1 MALAL
6 SLSFD
11 LFLMK
16 GNLLIAVRAQ
26 PETDRRTDRQGR
38 ERQNK
43 PEGGGGKENKRK
55 KAGGQNRGLW
65 LTFLQREPGE
75 RCRERAEPLDTQ
87 TTDNNVIDTTIKI
100 YILEGVV
107 HSITKLKSG
116 FIIKCGLF
124 QSLQEHTFLVFHRN
138 ILATPDKVNGTK
150 DCFCTKI

>member
-26 PETDRRTDRQGR
+26 PETDKRTDRQGR

-55 KAGGQNRGLW
+55 KRRTEQRVVVNIFTKRARGEM
-65 LTFLQREPGE
+65 QRE
-75 RCRERAEPLDTQ
+75 
-87 TTDNNVIDTTIKI
+87 
-100 YILEGVV
+100 
-107 HSITKLKSG
+107 S
-116 FIIKCGLF
+116 
-124 QSLQEHTFLVFHRN
+124 
-138 ILATPDKVNGTK
+138 
-150 DCFCTKI
+150 